1 MPKIDVTK
9 FMEQCGM
16 RKARFGGYEPED
28 VRAALQAVCGEYE
41 QRLSRAESQARKTAQ
56 ENAALQQHCQALSAQ
71 NQRLSG
77 QNAALAGSSETY
89 SRQKE
94 DLNAR
99 VAALQERNHSLSD
112 QCAVL
117 RLKNSGLQKEKDQFR
132 ERTEQAEAELRI
144 KGRALDEA
152 RALVEQG
159 RAKAMEDAKAE
170 ADKMVEEAKV
180 KAAVIEQEAR
190 ANAAAIEVAA
200 REQAKEQAQKLV
212 DAAAAEANEIQNAHQ
227 LRLNNLRG
235 EVRELEAQRAA
246 FLDYLGQMGR
256 KLTAIQ
262 SEAAQDNP
270 ADRAAAQDNA
280 DRALESDLPD
290 LQAVP
295 TPEAKLDLSPET
307 LASFVDAVR
316 AQAAC
321 AQQGEE
327 LPPDAAVQVPAEP
340 EQQPA
345 APEPPEPE
353 QQPAQPT
360 GDPNHQTGPALTE
373 VPGAIFSS
381 PIVRPVESARPDATP
396 PDAAPRAPVMPVFE
410 EDEESEE
417 PEPQEPEP
425 EPRPEPEPAAAPE
438 PAARQDSPRRRK
450 AVRALRAL
458 DQMFSRIDG

>member
-144 KGRALDEA
+144 KGRALDAA
-152 RALVEQG
+152 RALVEPG
-159 RAKAMEDAKAE
+159 R
-170 ADKMVEEAKV
+170 
-180 KAAVIEQEAR
+180 
-190 ANAAAIEVAA
+190 
-200 REQAKEQAQKLV
+200 AKEQAQKLV

-327 LPPDAAVQVPAEP
+327 LPPDAAPQVPAEP

-410 EDEESEE
+410 EDEEGEE